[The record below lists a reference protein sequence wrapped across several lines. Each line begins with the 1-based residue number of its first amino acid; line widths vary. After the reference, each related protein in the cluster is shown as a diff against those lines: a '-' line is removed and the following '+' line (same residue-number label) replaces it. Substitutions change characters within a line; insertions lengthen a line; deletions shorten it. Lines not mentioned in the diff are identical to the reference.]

1 MRLKYYMLTLR
12 QMNFKKAFVFFFLII
27 VIVNISIY
35 IFNKKIEPTLDA
47 ICSNNAKNIAFKASN
62 EAVYEYIENIKYD
75 DLINLEKNS
84 LGKVTA
90 ITANVSEINKL
101 SNIVSSNIQKKL
113 EQNRDSNI
121 TLPLA
126 EIFGIR
132 IIGSNGP
139 KIKVTTV
146 VEGNVD
152 VNFKSTFEDA
162 GINQT
167 KHTLYVEITTNVSTI
182 APLFKSEKK
191 YVNNIMIAETII
203 VSDTPTSYYEING
216 VEGLDK
222 KASLEVIND

>member
-12 QMNFKKAFVFFFLII
+12 QMNFKKAFVFFLLII

-132 IIGSNGP
+132 VIGSNGP

-167 KHTLYVEITTNVSTI
+167 KHTLYVEINTNVSTI